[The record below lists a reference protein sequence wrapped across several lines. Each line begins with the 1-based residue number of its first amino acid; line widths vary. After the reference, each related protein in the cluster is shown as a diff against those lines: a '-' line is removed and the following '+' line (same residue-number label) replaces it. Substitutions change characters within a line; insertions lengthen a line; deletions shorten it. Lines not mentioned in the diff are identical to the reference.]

1 MALLGIRG
9 LVFLAV
15 RLELRTGHMALLT
28 MRRLVF
34 LAVRPELPAAHTALL
49 GFRRTVFLAASRPV
63 LAGGRPVAAVG

>member
-1 MALLGIRG
+1 MALLTMRQ

-15 RLELRTGHMALLT
+15 RL
-28 MRRLVF
+28 
-34 LAVRPELPAAHTALL
+34 ELPAAHTALL